1 MVQMGDHALWGFREE
16 VSMLG
21 HYSSSLAT
29 PRIIIPSIQDS
40 LHLIDVVQIVLA
52 LQGRE
57 R

>member
-21 HYSSSLAT
+21 HYSSSSLAT

-52 LQGRE
+52 
-57 R
+57 

>member
-1 MVQMGDHALWGFREE
+1 MTVNMVQMGDHALWGFREE

-52 LQGRE
+52 
-57 R
+57 